1 MVRHGVRVPDDVA
14 IGGYDDIDVVVTAAV
29 PLSSVRKPRYEL
41 FEPQLVVRESSTVR
55 RRGIA
60 DGKGAP

>member
-1 MVRHGVRVPDDVA
+1 MVSGCRT
-14 IGGYDDIDVVVTAAV
+14 ITAE
-29 PLSSVRKPRYEL
+29 LLLNETRGEDHHREHLL
-41 FEPQLVVRESSTVR
+41 FEPQLVVRESSLVR

>member
-1 MVRHGVRVPDDVA
+1 MVRHGVRVPDDFA
-14 IGGYDDIDVVVTAAV
+14 LGGYDAIDVAATAAV
-29 PLSSVRKPRYEL
+29 PLSSVREPRYEL
-41 FEPQLVVRESSTVR
+41 FEPQLVVRGSSLVR